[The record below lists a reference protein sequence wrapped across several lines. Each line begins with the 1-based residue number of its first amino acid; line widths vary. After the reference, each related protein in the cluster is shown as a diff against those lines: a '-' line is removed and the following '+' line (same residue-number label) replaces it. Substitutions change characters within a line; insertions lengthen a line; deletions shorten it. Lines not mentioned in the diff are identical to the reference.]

1 MINNLYKSKVTNLIA
16 KAKKKGLVKKYSD
29 FSETNEGKE
38 TALTEDEIIYYTSK
52 NEGATR

>member
-1 MINNLYKSKVTNLIA
+1 MVNNLYKSKVTDLIA

-38 TALTEDEIIYYTSK
+38 TALTEDEIIYYTSR